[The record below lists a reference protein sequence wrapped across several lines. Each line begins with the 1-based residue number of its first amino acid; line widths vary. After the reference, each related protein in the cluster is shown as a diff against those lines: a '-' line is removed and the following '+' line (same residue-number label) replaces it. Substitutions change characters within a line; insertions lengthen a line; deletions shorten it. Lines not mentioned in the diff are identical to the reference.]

1 MSSHGHHKL
10 LEATSSWKNN
20 VMFKGNHEFLINV
33 VIIAF
38 FFQKKSIMCH
48 SCNYKGSY
56 YIRLIHILSDNYV
69 THH

>member
-20 VMFKGNHEFLINV
+20 VMLKGNHEFLINV

-38 FFQKKSIMCH
+38 FFKQNLLCAIAAITKD
-48 SCNYKGSY
+48 
-56 YIRLIHILSDNYV
+56 LI
-69 THH
+69 T